1 MTDEKFNKGFKL
13 LMRFLKEEKRY
24 QDFKNITVKFFQHKG
39 YAYKLYLKREFD
51 ITNTSWWNF
60 FNYTSFVGEN
70 WREYND
76 IGLNNIRNKWRD
88 YIKNTDII

>member
-24 QDFKNITVKFFQHKG
+24 QDFKNITVAYFQHKG
-39 YAYKLYLKREFD
+39 YSYKKYLKREFVV
-51 ITNTSWWNF
+51 TNYGWRQF
-60 FNYTSFVGEN
+60 FNYTAFVGEN

-76 IGLNNIRNKWRD
+76 PGLSHLRIGWHKFIENE
-88 YIKNTDII
+88 YTA